1 MKKQEKEELEI
12 LESKFKIKDEMITAF
27 FFTLII

>member
-27 FFTLII
+27 FLH